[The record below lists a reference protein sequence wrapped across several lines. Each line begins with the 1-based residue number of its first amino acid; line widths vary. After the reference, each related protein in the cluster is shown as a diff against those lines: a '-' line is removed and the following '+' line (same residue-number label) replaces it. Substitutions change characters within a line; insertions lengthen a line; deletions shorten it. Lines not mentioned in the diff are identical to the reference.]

1 MKIVSKQLLIAAA
14 LITPLAACSQ
24 NDKPVGSVYSDAKPV
39 SIRSADSL
47 TNTITGSRRN
57 AITRAVEKA
66 SPAVVG
72 INVTEIREQRYYDP
86 FENMYDD
93 PLFRQ
98 FFGNR
103 GSRGPRVHKY
113 QVQGLGSGF
122 LISSDGYILTN
133 DHVAGNASKIIVTT
147 VGGKQYDAVLVATDA
162 VSDVALLKIE
172 ADNLPYISLGN
183 SEDLAVGEWA
193 IAMGNPFGLF
203 RTNDKPTV
211 TVGVISNTGVNLG
224 IENGKN
230 FRDMIQTDAA
240 ISSGN
245 SGGPLL
251 NANGDVIGV
260 NATIYSTSQGY
271 QGAGSIGLGFAIPI
285 NKVKT
290 ILNDFKAGRKI
301 DRNIGNLG
309 FMGQSLNDELK
320 EYIGIKA
327 DEGVVVTNMYR
338 NSIAERA
345 GLQPGDLITSI
356 DGERVRTFE
365 DLQSIIADKK
375 VGDVVKLN
383 VLRSEGQFI
392 ASIKLPPNTK

>member
-1 MKIVSKQLLIAAA
+1 MTTRQTLVALSLLA
-14 LITPLAACSQ
+14 LPLSASAQ
-24 NDKPVGSVYSDAKPV
+24 NDKLNGKVYSDAKPV
-39 SIRSADSL
+39 SVRNADSL
-47 TNTITGSRRN
+47 ANSISGTRRN

-72 INVTEIREQRYYDP
+72 INVTEIREQRFYDP
-86 FENMYDD
+86 YQGMYND
-93 PLFRQ
+93 PIFRQ
-98 FFGNR
+98 FFGDR
-103 GSRGPRVHKY
+103 GSRGPQVQKY

-122 LISSDGYILTN
+122 IISSDGYILTN

-147 VGGKQYDAVLVATDA
+147 VGGKQYDAQLIATDV
-162 VSDVALLKIE
+162 VSDIALLKIS
-172 ADNLPYISLGN
+172 ADNLPFISLGN

-224 IENGKN
+224 IEGGKN

-251 NANGDVIGV
+251 NANGDVIGI
-260 NATIYSTSQGY
+260 NATIYSTSQDNKGS
-271 QGAGSIGLGFAIPI
+271 GSIGLGFAIPI
-285 NKVKT
+285 NKVKS
-290 ILNDFKAGRKI
+290 ILNEFKSGRKI

-309 FMGQSLNDELK
+309 FMGQTLNDELK

-327 DEGVVVTNMYR
+327 DEGVVVTNLYR
-338 NSIAERA
+338 NSIGERA
-345 GLQPGDLITSI
+345 GLQPGDLITAI

-365 DLQSIIADKK
+365 DLQSIIADRK
-375 VGDVVKLN
+375 VGDVVKFN
-383 VLRSEGQFI
+383 VLRSEGQFT
-392 ASIKLPPNTK
+392 ATIKLPPNTR

>member
-1 MKIVSKQLLIAAA
+1 
-14 LITPLAACSQ
+14 
-24 NDKPVGSVYSDAKPV
+24 
-39 SIRSADSL
+39 
-47 TNTITGSRRN
+47 
-57 AITRAVEKA
+57 
-66 SPAVVG
+66 
-72 INVTEIREQRYYDP
+72 
-86 FENMYDD
+86 MYDD